1 MTAKEIVNE
10 LNAKKGFRTPEL
22 LRKWTKIQISN
33 YLKDTFNCSQK
44 LCDEVIDII
53 KNPNEINESLFQTY
67 LEKSGGTILTN
78 STKPATEGI
87 TQILINSEKEEF
99 MADQIKRILVN
110 AYLSAKEKKPNLN
123 KELFFKTLI
132 SDLSKI

>member
-1 MTAKEIVNE
+1 MDKN
-10 LNAKKGFRTPEL
+10 
-22 LRKWTKIQISN
+22 SN
-33 YLKDTFNCSQK
+33 FKLFKKDTFNCSQK
-44 LCDEVIDII
+44 LCDEIIDII

-110 AYLSAKEKKPNLN
+110 AYLYAKEKKPNLN

>member
-1 MTAKEIVNE
+1 MIDE
-10 LNAKKGFRTPEL
+10 LYER
-22 LRKWTKIQISN
+22 
-33 YLKDTFNCSQK
+33 
-44 LCDEVIDII
+44 
-53 KNPNEINESLFQTY
+53 
-67 LEKSGGTILTN
+67 LT
-78 STKPATEGI
+78 
-87 TQILINSEKEEF
+87 NSEKEEF

>member
-1 MTAKEIVNE
+1 MN
-10 LNAKKGFRTPEL
+10 
-22 LRKWTKIQISN
+22 
-33 YLKDTFNCSQK
+33 
-44 LCDEVIDII
+44 
-53 KNPNEINESLFQTY
+53 LFQTY